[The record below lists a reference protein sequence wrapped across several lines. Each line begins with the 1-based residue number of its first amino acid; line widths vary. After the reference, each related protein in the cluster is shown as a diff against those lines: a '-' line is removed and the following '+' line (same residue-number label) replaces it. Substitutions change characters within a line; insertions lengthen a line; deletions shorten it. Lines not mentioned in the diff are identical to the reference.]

1 MIVDGYDAI
10 LFDLDGVLYRGA
22 DAIVGAPETIARL
35 RDLGKRLAFVTN
47 NAARTPEAVVAH
59 LASAGIPADVGE
71 VQTSALATAELL
83 AGRGVTSAFVVGEEG
98 LRRALSDVGIR
109 VCDGEPGRVDAVVV
123 GWDRTVDYGKLRTAS
138 ILIQH
143 GAAFVASNPDG
154 SFPAADGTAWPGAG
168 ALVAAIETT
177 VGLRAE
183 VVGKPHAPV
192 LEAALAR
199 AGGGR
204 PLLVGD
210 RLDTDIAGA
219 RGLSWDSAL
228 VLTGISTRD
237 EVASTGIEPTYVLE
251 SVADLVSTA
260 D

>member
-1 MIVDGYDAI
+1 MIVEGYDAI

-22 DAIVGAPETIARL
+22 QPIPGAAETIERL
-35 RDLGKRLAFVTN
+35 RRLDKRIAFVTN
-47 NAARTPEAVVAH
+47 NAARTPGAVVSH
-59 LASAGIPADVGE
+59 LASVGIAAAIEE

-83 AGRGVTSAFVVGEEG
+83 ARRGVATAFVVGEEG
-98 LRRALSDVGIR
+98 LRTALTDAGIR
-109 VCDGEPGRVDAVVV
+109 VRDGEPDRVEAVVV
-123 GWDRTVDYGKLRTAS
+123 GWDRTVDYAKLRTAS
-138 ILIQH
+138 ILLQH
-143 GAAFVASNPDG
+143 GAAFVASNLDA

-177 VGLRAE
+177 TGIRAE

-219 RGLSWDSAL
+219 RGLSWDSVL

-237 EVASTGIEPTYVLE
+237 DVISSGIEPTYILDT
-251 SVADLVSTA
+251 VADLVPVA
-260 D
+260 G